1 MLLSVLYFFYLTL
14 DQQNFLL
21 SFSILQNMIFNG
33 YIIFLLTDI
42 LKFI

>member
-1 MLLSVLYFFYLTL
+1 MFCMFFHLAL

-33 YIIFLLTDI
+33 YIIFLLINI